1 MKKLLLAVVV
11 LALAACTV
19 AQQQTASDAVT
30 KAKTQIANAC
40 LVVQPTLVDI
50 QASMAAAPDAQKA
63 IVAMVVTDNAK
74 ICAGAS
80 SVDAASAQS
89 LVNSVIPEVIA
100 GLALLPIDP
109 ATKMTIQIALG
120 AASVAL
126 SNFLV
131 VYGQPVAAP
140 AVAASA

>member
-1 MKKLLLAVVV
+1 MKKLILAALVV
-11 LALAACTV
+11 ALAACTT
-19 AQQQTASDAVT
+19 AQQQTASDAVA
-30 KAKTQIANAC
+30 KAKVQIANAC

-50 QASMAAAPDAQKA
+50 QASMAAAPDAQKVV
-63 IVAMVVTDNAK
+63 IAMVVADNAK

-80 SVDAASAQS
+80 GIDAASAQN
-89 LVNSVIPEVIA
+89 LVNSVIPEVVS
-100 GLALLPIDP
+100 GLALLPLDP

>member
-1 MKKLLLAVVV
+1 MKKLFLAALVV
-11 LALAACTV
+11 ALAACTTV
-19 AQQQTASDAVT
+19 QQQTASGALA

-40 LVVQPTLVDI
+40 LVVQPTLVNL
-50 QASMAAAPDAQKA
+50 QAGLIAAPAAQQELIATVVLDNAAFCAAASN
-63 IVAMVVTDNAK
+63 V
-74 ICAGAS
+74 S
-80 SVDAASAQS
+80 AASAQS
-89 LVNSVIPEVIA
+89 IVNTTIPELIKA
-100 GLALLPIDP
+100 LALLPIPD
-109 ATKMTIQIALG
+109 ADKLTIQIALG